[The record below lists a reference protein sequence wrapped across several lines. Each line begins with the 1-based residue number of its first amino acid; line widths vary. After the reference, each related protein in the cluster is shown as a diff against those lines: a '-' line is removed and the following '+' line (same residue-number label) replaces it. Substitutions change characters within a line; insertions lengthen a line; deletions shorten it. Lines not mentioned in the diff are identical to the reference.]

1 MLLNKSSITP
11 MNLQLFASG
20 MEDEEFQNRLMQ
32 MFDGAEQS
40 EQPQQEE
47 PAVVETP
54 EGATMPAEQPP
65 AQDPVQGTDPT
76 QELQPSGEPG
86 TPGPQQELIGG
97 KFKSVDD
104 LLNAYTNIESFATK
118 KAQEAAQYK
127 AMAEQIQNQQSQ
139 FQDPAPEQTS
149 PEEVDPLEDEEAL
162 SELLY
167 SDPVKVIKMIK
178 ESAIRE
184 AQSTVQPLL
193 EREAQ
198 AQKQAEWQERVDGF
212 AAEHPDL
219 DRWSE
224 SMARI
229 IMENPELRDHP
240 KGLELAYHAAKGQHY
255 AEPPDPTIYL
265 QDQDFVKN
273 NIIGNEEIKNQII
286 QQYLT
291 ELQNGGQPLS
301 IGQSQAGG
309 STPMTPP
316 KRPASIE
323 EAGEMALSWMN
334 KQK

>member
-20 MEDEEFQNRLMQ
+20 MEDEEFQNQLMQ
-32 MFDGAEQS
+32 MFDGAEQ
-40 EQPQQEE
+40 QQTEE
-47 PAVVETP
+47 PAPVETP
-54 EGATMPAEQPP
+54 NGATMPADPSQPP
-65 AQDPVQGTDPT
+65 M
-76 QELQPSGEPG
+76 QEPEQPSGEPG

-104 LLNAYTNIESFATK
+104 LLNAYTNIESFATR

-167 SDPVKVIKMIK
+167 SDPVRVIKMIK

-198 AQKQAEWQERVDGF
+198 AQKQAEWQERVDSF
-212 AAEHPDL
+212 AVDHPDL

>member
-20 MEDEEFQNRLMQ
+20 MEDEEFQNQLMQ
-32 MFDGAEQS
+32 MFDGAEQ
-40 EQPQQEE
+40 QQTEE
-47 PAVVETP
+47 PAPVETP
-54 EGATMPAEQPP
+54 NGATMPADPSQPP
-65 AQDPVQGTDPT
+65 M
-76 QELQPSGEPG
+76 QEPQQPSGEPG

-184 AQSTVQPLL
+184 AQSTVQPLM

-198 AQKQAEWQERVDGF
+198 AQKQAEWQERVDSF

-224 SMARI
+224 SMARV

-240 KGLELAYHAAKGQHY
+240 KGLELAYQAAKGQHY

>member
-1 MLLNKSSITP
+1 MLTIKRSITP

-20 MEDEEFQNRLMQ
+20 MEDEEFQNQLMQ
-32 MFDGAEQS
+32 MFDGAEQ
-40 EQPQQEE
+40 QQTEE
-47 PAVVETP
+47 PAPVETP
-54 EGATMPAEQPP
+54 NGATMPADPSQPP
-65 AQDPVQGTDPT
+65 M
-76 QELQPSGEPG
+76 QEPEQPSGEPG

-167 SDPVKVIKMIK
+167 SDPVRVIKMIK

-198 AQKQAEWQERVDGF
+198 AQKQAEWQERVDNF

-224 SMARI
+224 SMARV

-240 KGLELAYHAAKGQHY
+240 KGLELAYQAAKGQNY
-255 AEPPDPTIYL
+255 AEPPDPTTYL

>member
-20 MEDEEFQNRLMQ
+20 MEDEEFQNQLMQ
-32 MFDGAEQS
+32 MFDGAEQ
-40 EQPQQEE
+40 QQTED
-47 PAVVETP
+47 PTPVETP

-198 AQKQAEWQERVDGF
+198 AQKQAEWQERVDSF

-224 SMARI
+224 SMARV

>member
-20 MEDEEFQNRLMQ
+20 MEDEEFQNQLMQ
-32 MFDGAEQS
+32 MFDGAEQ
-40 EQPQQEE
+40 QKTEE
-47 PAVVETP
+47 PTPVETP

-198 AQKQAEWQERVDGF
+198 AQKQAEWQERVDSF

-224 SMARI
+224 SMARV

-273 NIIGNEEIKNQII
+273 NIIGNEEIKKQII

>member
-32 MFDGAEQS
+32 MFDGAEQ
-40 EQPQQEE
+40 QQTED
-47 PAVVETP
+47 PTPVETP

-167 SDPVKVIKMIK
+167 SDPVRVIKMIK

-184 AQSTVQPLL
+184 AQSTVQPLM

-224 SMARI
+224 SMARV

-255 AEPPDPTIYL
+255 AEPPDPTVYL

-273 NIIGNEEIKNQII
+273 NIIGNEEIKKQII

>member
-32 MFDGAEQS
+32 MFDGAEQ
-40 EQPQQEE
+40 QQTEE
-47 PAVVETP
+47 PTPVETP

-193 EREAQ
+193 ERDAQ

-316 KRPASIE
+316 KRPESIE

>member
-32 MFDGAEQS
+32 MFDGAEQ
-40 EQPQQEE
+40 QQTEE
-47 PAVVETP
+47 PTPVETP

-104 LLNAYTNIESFATK
+104 LLNAYTNIESFATR

-167 SDPVKVIKMIK
+167 SDPVRVIKMIK

-193 EREAQ
+193 ERDAQ

>member
-20 MEDEEFQNRLMQ
+20 MEDEEFQNQLMQ
-32 MFDGAEQS
+32 MFDGAEQ
-40 EQPQQEE
+40 QQTEE
-47 PAVVETP
+47 PAPVETP
-54 EGATMPAEQPP
+54 NGATMPADPSQPP
-65 AQDPVQGTDPT
+65 M
-76 QELQPSGEPG
+76 QEPQQPSGEPG

-104 LLNAYTNIESFATK
+104 LLNAYTNIESFATR

-193 EREAQ
+193 ERDAQ

>member
-20 MEDEEFQNRLMQ
+20 MEDEEFQNQLMQ
-32 MFDGAEQS
+32 MFDGAEQ
-40 EQPQQEE
+40 QQTEE
-47 PAVVETP
+47 PAPVETP
-54 EGATMPAEQPP
+54 NGATMPADPSQPP
-65 AQDPVQGTDPT
+65 M
-76 QELQPSGEPG
+76 QEPQQPSGEPG

-193 EREAQ
+193 ERDAQ

>member
-20 MEDEEFQNRLMQ
+20 MEDEEFQNQLMQ
-32 MFDGAEQS
+32 MFDGAEQ
-40 EQPQQEE
+40 QQTEE
-47 PAVVETP
+47 PAPVETP
-54 EGATMPAEQPP
+54 NGATMPADPSQPP
-65 AQDPVQGTDPT
+65 M
-76 QELQPSGEPG
+76 QEPEQPSGEPG

-104 LLNAYTNIESFATK
+104 LLNAYTNIESFATR

-167 SDPVKVIKMIK
+167 SDPVRVIKMIK

-184 AQSTVQPLL
+184 AQSTVQPLM

-198 AQKQAEWQERVDGF
+198 AQKQAEWQERVDSF

-224 SMARI
+224 SMARV

>member
-32 MFDGAEQS
+32 MFDGAEQ
-40 EQPQQEE
+40 QQTEE
-47 PAVVETP
+47 PAPVETP
-54 EGATMPAEQPP
+54 EGATMPADPSQPP
-65 AQDPVQGTDPT
+65 M
-76 QELQPSGEPG
+76 QEPEQPSGEPG

-104 LLNAYTNIESFATK
+104 LLNAYTNIESFATR

-167 SDPVKVIKMIK
+167 SDPVRVIKMIK

-184 AQSTVQPLL
+184 AKSTVQPLM

-198 AQKQAEWQERVDGF
+198 AQKQAEWQERVDSF

-224 SMARI
+224 SMARV

>member
-20 MEDEEFQNRLMQ
+20 MEDEEFQNQLMQ
-32 MFDGAEQS
+32 MFDGAEQ
-40 EQPQQEE
+40 QQTEE
-47 PAVVETP
+47 PTPVETP

-198 AQKQAEWQERVDGF
+198 AQKQAEWQERVDSF